1 MTHFQFLEAEWSDVF
16 ESAGKAEAVA
26 FVDPRTAC
34 FYARRALELAVN
46 WAYKFDRAL
55 KLPYQD
61 HADFLRERFDL
72 NYPHYKGEFARVIT
86 FKTEY
91 AHLLLDLITSALI
104 ILIGSL
110 QHLCLGTQFLGSFV
124 GPHCLSTT
132 PIVILS

>member
-26 FVDPRTAC
+26 IVDPRTAC

-61 HADFLRERFDL
+61 H
-72 NYPHYKGEFARVIT
+72 V
-86 FKTEY
+86 
-91 AHLLLDLITSALI
+91 SALI
-104 ILIGSL
+104 HEPTFIQTAGDAI
-110 QHLCLGTQFLGSFV
+110 FNKAKV
-124 GPHCLSTT
+124 
-132 PIVILS
+132 IVTLVR

>member
-26 FVDPRTAC
+26 IVDPRTAC

-61 HADFLRERFDL
+61 
-72 NYPHYKGEFARVIT
+72 NV
-86 FKTEY
+86 
-91 AHLLLDLITSALI
+91 SALI
-104 ILIGSL
+104 HEPTFIQTAGDAI
-110 QHLCLGTQFLGSFV
+110 FNKAKV
-124 GPHCLSTT
+124 
-132 PIVILS
+132 IVTLVR